1 MSSKVQSTGRKR
13 AAGARKG
20 RAIFSLTIHP
30 GAALADYVLGTPVL
44 PISFSPRSAILSS
57 PPHVGPRAKDH
68 QASAPESLPPP
79 EANAEAIHFL
89 NSLRQ
94 EELQMLFF
102 SETLAMVSNTGEPQ
116 GELTIDVQRGNHKDV
131 SGDLLHCPLVHAYS
145 KGFMDKTLCGNSLL
159 GYLSWNLEI
168 KEQHSQEFI
177 KFHILPMERKVS
189 LLKQADQLAMTRR
202 IKEGEVS
209 GSRPLHPLETR
220 SRGQIMS
227 GWEPGVG
234 TQRGPHAQHLACL
247 PSLPLP
253 SATFLTQ
260 ICPEQEVKTEVT
272 FFPWHSV
279 AGFISE
285 SANLLLLRVMAW
297 RRMVPSDARFL
308 ALDTEGKLCYSTY
321 QALGSQTIQVDHQQV
336 EVFIVEQTVHSE
348 EGIPMSCQFY
358 LLPDG
363 HLAKRVQVGFPGCCV
378 VTKMPIIREEDE
390 IEPRPVFEK
399 KPLMWE
405 EDMELYSRFL
415 DRKVKRG
422 CSPGSHSPPLPRP
435 PT

>member
-1 MSSKVQSTGRKR
+1 MSSEVQSTGRKR
-13 AAGARKG
+13 AAGAGKG

-30 GAALADYVLGTPVL
+30 GAALEDYVLRTPVL
-44 PISFSPRSAILSS
+44 PVSFSPRSAISSS
-57 PPHVGPRAKDH
+57 PPHVGSRAKDN

-89 NSLRQ
+89 NSLRK

-116 GELTIDVQRGNHKDV
+116 GELTIDVQRGSHKDV
-131 SGDLLHCPLVHAYS
+131 SGNMLHCPLVHAYS

-168 KEQHSQEFI
+168 KEQQSQEFL
-177 KFHILPMERKVS
+177 KLHILPMERKMS
-189 LLKQADQLAMTRR
+189 LLKQEDQLAMTRS
-202 IKEGEVS
+202 IKEGE
-209 GSRPLHPLETR
+209 
-220 SRGQIMS
+220 
-227 GWEPGVG
+227 
-234 TQRGPHAQHLACL
+234 
-247 PSLPLP
+247 
-253 SATFLTQ
+253 
-260 ICPEQEVKTEVT
+260 EVKTEVT

-297 RRMVPSDARFL
+297 RRMVPSNARFL
-308 ALDTEGKLCYSTY
+308 ALDMEGKLCYSTY
-321 QALGSQTIQVDHQQV
+321 QALGSQTIQMDHQQV

-363 HLAKRVQVGFPGCCV
+363 HLAKRVQVGSPGCCMI
-378 VTKMPIIREEDE
+378 TKMPIIREEDE

-415 DRKVKRG
+415 DRKEELRL
-422 CSPGSHSPPLPRP
+422 SHTRYLQQHPEAKALISDFLLFLLLRQPADVVTFAAEHFGPFALSWP
-435 PT
+435 PTPGLRSSNRPSPFGLLDPEFV